1 MPPDFPPDADLDPE
15 DWPAFRA
22 QAHAMLDDILDHV
35 AGVRARPVWQAPPG
49 ELPPSLAA
57 GVPEAPAPLADIH
70 ADFLRDVAPYAVGN
84 LHPRFMGWVHGAG
97 TVVGAVAEMLAAGLN
112 ANLGGRW
119 QAPIQLE
126 RQVAGWMA
134 ELTGLPR
141 TSSGLFVTGASMAN
155 FVAVLVARTHALGA
169 ASRTDGVAAS
179 GARLVAYASA
189 GAHNCVPR
197 AMDMAGLGS
206 GALRAI
212 PTDSEGRMDLAAAAA
227 AIAADRAAGLRPF
240 LLVGTA
246 GSVDIGAIDD
256 LGALAD
262 LAAREDLHFHVDGAF
277 GALGVMSP
285 ELKPLFAGLERADS
299 IAMDFHKWGQAPYDA
314 GFVLV
319 RDPQRHMAA
328 FASPVAYLG
337 RAERGLAAGS
347 PWPCDFGPDLSR
359 GFRAL
364 KVWFTLR
371 AYGTQRLGETMLQT
385 CRLARRLAERI
396 DAEPELERLAPVPL
410 NIVCFRYRAAEDSD
424 RLNAELVTLLQES
437 GAAAPSTTR
446 IGGRLAIRA
455 AIVGHRTRAQDV
467 DALAD
472 AVLGVGRRLSRAAP
486 IVTV

>member
-1 MPPDFPPDADLDPE
+1 MRPHESTQDLDPD
-15 DWPAFRA
+15 DWPSFRA
-22 QAHAMLDDILDHV
+22 QAHAMLDDMIDNM
-35 AGVRARPVWQAPPG
+35 ASIREGPVWKPMSAADR
-49 ELPPSLAA
+49 LPFKASMPRDPSPAA
-57 GVPEAPAPLADIH
+57 QVH
-70 ADFLRDVAPYAVGN
+70 QDFMAQVLPSGAGN
-84 LHPRFMGWVHGAG
+84 LHPRFMGWVHGGG
-97 TVVGAVAEMLAAGLN
+97 TAIGMLAEMLAGGLN
-112 ANLGGRW
+112 ANLGGRD
-119 QAPIQLE
+119 QAPIEVE
-126 RQVAGWMA
+126 RQVVRWVA
-134 ELTGLPR
+134 ELIGMPQ
-141 TSSGLFVTGASMAN
+141 SASGLFVTGASMAN

-189 GAHNCVPR
+189 AAHNCVPR

>member
-1 MPPDFPPDADLDPE
+1 MPPDLPSDADLDPE

-35 AGVRARPVWQAPPG
+35 AGIRSQPVWRAPPS
-49 ELPPSLAA
+49 ELPASLAA
-57 GVPEAPAPLADIH
+57 GPPEAPEPLADIH
-70 ADFLRDVAPYAVGN
+70 ADFLRDVAPFAVGN

-119 QAPIQLE
+119 QAPIRLE
-126 RQVAGWMA
+126 LQVVRWMA
-134 ELTGLPR
+134 GLTGLPE
-141 TSSGLFVTGASMAN
+141 SASGLFVTGASMAN
-155 FVAVLVARTHALGA
+155 FVAVLVARTAALGSD
-169 ASRTDGVAAS
+169 SRTEGVAAS
-179 GARLVAYASA
+179 GERLVAYASA
-189 GAHNCVPR
+189 AAHNCVPR

-206 GALRAI
+206 GSLRAI
-212 PTDSEGRMDLAAAAA
+212 PVDAEGRIDLQAARAR
-227 AIAADRAAGLRPF
+227 IAADRAAGFRPF

-246 GSVDIGAIDD
+246 GGVDTGAIDD
-256 LGALAD
+256 LAGLAD
-262 LAAREDLHFHVDGAF
+262 LAAREGLHFHVDGAF

-285 ELKPLFAGLERADS
+285 ELKPLFAGIERADS

-319 RDPQRHMAA
+319 RDPARHMAA
-328 FASPVAYLG
+328 FASPAAYLG

-371 AYGTQRLGETMLQT
+371 AYGTRRLGEVMLNT

-396 DAEPELERLAPVPL
+396 DAEPELERLAPAPL
-410 NIVCFRYRAAEDSD
+410 NIVCFRYRAGEDSD
-424 RLNAELVTLLQES
+424 RLNAELVTQLQES
-437 GAAAPSTTR
+437 GVAAPSTTR

-455 AIVGHRTRAQDV
+455 AIVGHRTRAEDV
-467 DALAD
+467 DALVD
-472 AVLGVGRRLSRAAP
+472 AVLGLGRKLGQAAP
-486 IVTV
+486 IVTA

>member
-1 MPPDFPPDADLDPE
+1 MRPDLPSETDLDPE

-35 AGVRARPVWQAPPG
+35 AGIRAGPVWRPPPA
-49 ELPPSLAA
+49 ELPASLAA
-57 GVPEAPAPLADIH
+57 AVPEGPEPLAGIH
-70 ADFLRDVAPYAVGN
+70 ADFMRDVAPYAVGN

-134 ELTGLPR
+134 ELTGLPE
-141 TSSGLFVTGASMAN
+141 TASGLFVTGASMAN
-155 FVAVLVARTHALGA
+155 FVAVLTARTAALGA
-169 ASRTDGVAAS
+169 ASRTLGVAAS
-179 GARLVAYASA
+179 GERLAAYAST

-206 GALRAI
+206 GALRMI
-212 PTDSEGRMDLAAAAA
+212 PTDAEGRMDVAAAAA
-227 AIAADRAAGLRPF
+227 AISADRAAGLKPF
-240 LLVGTA
+240 LVVGTA
-246 GSVDIGAIDD
+246 GGVDTGAIDPLD
-256 LGALAD
+256 ALAD
-262 LAAREDLHFHVDGAF
+262 LAAREGLHFHVDGAF

-285 ELKPLFAGLERADS
+285 ELKPLFKGLERADS

-319 RDPQRHMAA
+319 RDPHKQMAA
-328 FASPVAYLG
+328 FASPAAYLG

-371 AYGTQRLGETMLQT
+371 AYGTRRLGEAMAQT
-385 CRLARRLAERI
+385 CRLARRLADRI

-410 NIVCFRYRAAEDSD
+410 NIVCFRYRGRGDSD
-424 RLNAELVTLLQES
+424 RLNAEIVTELQES
-437 GAAAPSTTR
+437 GVAAPSTTR
-446 IGGRLAIRA
+446 IDGRLAIRA
-455 AIVGHRTRAQDV
+455 AIVGHRTRAEDV
-467 DALAD
+467 DALVE

-486 IVTV
+486 IVAA